1 MLYLTVVALPCSLCH
16 VQDFQMGT
24 SPNHL
29 QMRQVELSLKA
40 SEPLGGIPLP
50 LRQDL
55 SCVNSIRNS
64 VWERKHCLS
73 FSLGVDLRVVICIAC
88 FVPFVP

>member
-1 MLYLTVVALPCSLCH
+1 MPMLYLTVAALPCSLRH

-24 SPNHL
+24 SSNLL

-50 LRQDL
+50 L
-55 SCVNSIRNS
+55 
-64 VWERKHCLS
+64 
-73 FSLGVDLRVVICIAC
+73 
-88 FVPFVP
+88 